1 MGFCSYSR
9 EFSLAS
15 FTGIENQFIN
25 KYMPLADGDAV
36 KAYVF
41 GLYLCQNV
49 QGDYSLEEAAKTLNM
64 SAERLTEL
72 FRFWEDFDLDWLK
85 GDVCPVDRIPQQ
97 GQIDVHGDYGRFCYV
112 GYRHSLCHGWSAG
125 VIPFLIGRILGVTP
139 LEAGYRKVKIAPHL
153 GGLTFAKADIPTPQG
168 ILHVSCRA
176 GEDGKVHTTVTA
188 PEGVQVVS

>member
-72 FRFWEDFDLDWLK
+72 FRFWEDFDLLEI
-85 GDVCPVDRIPQQ
+85 V
-97 GQIDVHGDYGRFCYV
+97 
-112 GYRHSLCHGWSAG
+112 SLQPFAVRYAWAGCSALASLTQAA
-125 VIPFLIGRILGVTP
+125 ITP
-139 LEAGYRKVKIAPHL
+139 NRN
-153 GGLTFAKADIPTPQG
+153 Q
-168 ILHVSCRA
+168 
-176 GEDGKVHTTVTA
+176 
-188 PEGVQVVS
+188 

>member
-49 QGDYSLEEAAKTLNM
+49 QGDYSL
-64 SAERLTEL
+64 
-72 FRFWEDFDLDWLK
+72 
-85 GDVCPVDRIPQQ
+85 
-97 GQIDVHGDYGRFCYV
+97 
-112 GYRHSLCHGWSAG
+112 
-125 VIPFLIGRILGVTP
+125 
-139 LEAGYRKVKIAPHL
+139 
-153 GGLTFAKADIPTPQG
+153 
-168 ILHVSCRA
+168 
-176 GEDGKVHTTVTA
+176 
-188 PEGVQVVS
+188 